1 MSLPTHD
8 DFTAGRL
15 VPLTP
20 RVARLVAPNGGK
32 MTGPGTNSYVISGP
46 GGGKDVAILD
56 AGPADTRHLAAL
68 SDALGKRTLRALVV
82 THTHIDHS
90 PAVAALHERFG
101 ALRVGRLSAHPEFQD
116 STFSSDVGVE
126 EGTRVTGEG
135 WTLRAVLTPGHASNH
150 VCWYLEEEE
159 QLFTGDHVLG
169 TVSPVILPPDGSM
182 RAYLDS
188 LERLKSLPLSAF
200 LPGHGPRLTDTTAVL
215 NGLIRHR
222 LARES
227 KVERE
232 LAAAPGSTLAELVG
246 KVYTDVP
253 PDMHPWASY
262 SLLAHLIKLGEDG
275 RAEVADGRWQPIAL
289 AD

>member
-1 MSLPTHD
+1 
-8 DFTAGRL
+8 
-15 VPLTP
+15 
-20 RVARLVAPNGGK
+20 
-32 MTGPGTNSYVISGP
+32 MTGPGTNTYVVRSP
-46 GGGKDVAILD
+46 GAGADVAIVD
-56 AGPADTRHLAAL
+56 AGPADTRHLQAL
-68 SDALGKRTLRALVV
+68 TDAVGKRTLRALVV

-90 PAVAALHERFG
+90 PAVAALHERSG
-101 ALRVGRLSAHPEFQD
+101 ALRVGRLSTHPEFQD
-116 STFSSDVGVE
+116 TTFASDIAVE

-135 WTLRAVLTPGHASNH
+135 WTLRAVLTPGPASNH
-150 VCWYLEEEE
+150 VCWYLEEEQ

-188 LERLKSLPLSAF
+188 LERLKALPLTAF
-200 LPGHGPRLTDTTAVL
+200 LPGHGPRLPETMAVL

-227 KVERE
+227 KVVRE

-262 SLLAHLIKLGEDG
+262 SLLAHLIKL
-275 RAEVADGRWQPIAL
+275 AEEGKAVESDGRWQPVTVAC
-289 AD
+289 